1 MEILVTGSAGFIGFS
16 LSKKLLQK
24 GISVIGIDNLNT
36 YYDVTLKNAR
46 NNELRKISDISSSKY
61 EFFEGDISDSNF
73 IKKIFG
79 KFKIKYVVN
88 LAAQAGVRYS
98 IENPSAY
105 IRSNIVGFNNI
116 IEACKVYKIK
126 HLIFA
131 SSSSVYGGN
140 KIMPFKESQ
149 RVDHPISLYAAT
161 KRSNELIAHS
171 YSHLFNLPC
180 TGLRF
185 FTVYGPWGRPDM
197 ALFLFTKSMLMN
209 KPINIF
215 NNGDMVRDFTY
226 IDDITES
233 IFRLLYKPPTNNKDF
248 DFFDPNP
255 SKSWCKYKI
264 FNIGNSEPTPLIKY
278 IEAIEKN
285 LNVKSKKNYLP
296 MQPGDVKA
304 TESDNSELE
313 EWIKFKPKTKIEDGI
328 EKFINWYK
336 DFYKYD

>member
-16 LSKKLLQK
+16 LCKKLLGK
-24 GISVIGIDNLNT
+24 GISVVGIDNLNP
-36 YYDVTLKNAR
+36 YYDVKLKEAR
-46 NNELRKISDISSSKY
+46 NNELNKISSISIGKY
-61 EFFEGDISDSNF
+61 EFFEGDIADNSF
-73 IKKIFG
+73 ITNIFK

-98 IENPSAY
+98 IENPYAY
-105 IRSNIVGFNNI
+105 IQSNIVGFSNI
-116 IEACKVYKIK
+116 IEASKINKVK
-126 HLIFA
+126 HFIYA

-140 KIMPFKESQ
+140 KRMPFKEKQ
-149 RVDHPISLYAAT
+149 NVDHPISLYAAT

-171 YSHLFNLPC
+171 YSHLFDLPS

-197 ALFLFTKSMLMN
+197 ALFLFTKSILLN
-209 KPINIF
+209 EPINIF

-226 IDDITES
+226 IEDITES
-233 IFRLLYKPPTNNKDF
+233 IFRLIYKIPINNADF
-248 DFFDPNP
+248 DFFNPNP
-255 SKSWCKYKI
+255 SKSWSKFKI

-285 LNVKSKKNYLP
+285 LGVKSKKNYLP

-313 EWIKFKPKTKIEDGI
+313 EWVQFKPKTTIEDGVG
-328 EKFINWYK
+328 KFVNWYK
-336 DFYKYD
+336 DFYKI

>member
-16 LSKKLLQK
+16 LCKKLLGK
-24 GISVIGIDNLNT
+24 GISVVGIDNLNS
-36 YYDVTLKNAR
+36 YYDVKLKEER
-46 NNELRKISDISSSKY
+46 NNELKKISSISIGKY
-61 EFFEGDISDSNF
+61 EFFEGDIADNSF
-73 IKKIFG
+73 IKHIFK

-98 IENPSAY
+98 IENPFAY
-105 IRSNIVGFNNI
+105 IQSNIVGFSNI
-116 IEACKVYKIK
+116 IEASKINEVK
-126 HLIFA
+126 HFIYA

-140 KIMPFKESQ
+140 KRMPFKEEQ
-149 RVDHPISLYAAT
+149 NVDHPISLYAAT

-171 YSHLFNLPC
+171 YSHLFDLPC

-197 ALFLFTKSMLMN
+197 ALFLFTKSILLN
-209 KPINIF
+209 EPINIF

-226 IDDITES
+226 IEDITES
-233 IFRLLYKPPTNNKDF
+233 IFRLIYKIPINNTDF
-248 DFFDPNP
+248 DFFNPNP
-255 SKSWCKYKI
+255 SKSWSKFKI
-264 FNIGNSEPTPLIKY
+264 FNIGNSKPTPLIKY

-285 LNVKSKKNYLP
+285 LGVKSKKNYLP

-313 EWIKFKPKTKIEDGI
+313 EWVQFKPKTSIEDGVG
-328 EKFINWYK
+328 KFVHWYK
-336 DFYKYD
+336 DFYKI